1 MRSQGLILFKLEFIV
16 IKFLNAFLYENNIF
30 PVYLFIVSFQTN
42 HWTLSPITLLQFR
55 RRKIVPFDKILTKF
69 AKISNRELEGRDIPR
84 WFLRV
89 SNQSRVFSSHFH
101 LPFNCYSKTLASK
114 LIDIPS
120 WIKFLFLLL
129 TLLFYTI
136 RSSGSTIRS
145 CLSIDPLKYSI
156 FLVES

>member
-16 IKFLNAFLYENNIF
+16 IKLLNAFLYENNIF

-55 RRKIVPFDKILTKF
+55 PFWH

-136 RSSGSTIRS
+136 RSSGSTIPS
-145 CLSIDPLKYSI
+145 SLSIDPLKYSI